1 MFGRN
6 PFGSPFNSLFRDV
19 EEEFDRM
26 DRRFE
31 QLREAAKNQRNGEGP
46 MVYGWTMNIGPDGV
60 PRIQRF
66 GNVGESE
73 GELEQGWREPFVT
86 SFLDEEKNLVRF
98 TAELP
103 GIKKEDIDI
112 EAFDDGL
119 KLEATG
125 TDRRYRTQVP
135 VDHLLDPDTA
145 HASYNNGIL
154 EVTVELAEPIKPQ
167 GKKVDVR

>member
-1 MFGRN
+1 MFGRT
-6 PFGSPFNSLFRDV
+6 PFGSSFGDLFRDV
-19 EEEFDRM
+19 EKEFDRM

-31 QLREAAKNQRNGEGP
+31 QLREAAKKQHKGDGP

-66 GNVGESE
+66 GNVGDSE
-73 GELEQGWREPFVT
+73 GELEEGWREPFVT
-86 SFLDEEKNLVRF
+86 SFLDEDKNLVRF

-103 GIKKEDIDI
+103 GVQKENIDI
-112 EAFDDGL
+112 EAFDSGL

-125 TDRRYRTQVP
+125 TDRRYKTTVP
-135 VDHLLDPDTA
+135 VDHLLDPATA
-145 HASYNNGIL
+145 DASYNNGIL
-154 EVTVELAEPIKPQ
+154 EVAIELAEPIKPE